1 MHVHNRQDCESL
13 VLPPPPPPPPPL
25 TPRPLSPP
33 TEVPQP
39 LLYPAQSCRERI
51 PFHEVDRDRLRALCT
66 RDTDMCPTNRFSA
79 WSARR
84 REMSDKTAC
93 QVTRNT
99 RLWLTAGKTGF
110 RRIDRRT
117 DKTNKTRRVHGCGH
131 TGNSENI
138 FMREYLSGF
147 ILLKAINTTT
157 TMMKCVCA

>member
-1 MHVHNRQDCESL
+1 
-13 VLPPPPPPPPPL
+13 
-25 TPRPLSPP
+25 
-33 TEVPQP
+33 
-39 LLYPAQSCRERI
+39 
-51 PFHEVDRDRLRALCT
+51 
-66 RDTDMCPTNRFSA
+66 MCPTNRFSA

-84 REMSDKTAC
+84 REMSDTTAC

-110 RRIDRRT
+110 RRIDKRT
-117 DKTNKTRRVHGCGH
+117 DKTHKTRRVHGCGH

-157 TMMKCVCA
+157 TTMMKCVCVPKPSVSEFIKGRGGTSNNYVLFFLSFFYFFRCHRDLKCAFNSTFIDCLQFFLSTANCSFLRPE